1 MTTDAVLELPPPTRV
16 AIAYAPSDVR
26 SAFALLLQID
36 NRFAEILRN
45 AREPMIAQIKMAW
58 WREAFAS
65 PAEARPK
72 GEPLLQALNE
82 VGEYIPLSALEA
94 LASAWEHLLGNERFG
109 QELVDVHAELRAE
122 AIFLT
127 YAGWMGTV
135 QDMRPIGR
143 IWALEALR
151 IAFPERVADC
161 NMPHAP
167 LPKARALRPLSILTM
182 SVGTA
187 SGPRLILH
195 ALTGIWV

>member
-1 MTTDAVLELPPPTRV
+1 MTDSVLELAPPARL

-65 PAEARPK
+65 AADARPK

-82 VGEYIPLSALEA
+82 AGDRIPLRALEA
-94 LASAWEHLLGNERFG
+94 LASAWEKLLGSEKFS
-109 QELVDVHAELRAE
+109 QEAIDVHAELRAE

-127 YAGWMGTV
+127 YAGWVGSV
-135 QDMRPIGR
+135 QDVRPIGR
-143 IWALEALR
+143 SWALEALR
-151 IAFPERVADC
+151 MAFPERVAGC
-161 NMPHAP
+161 NMLHAP

-182 SVGTA
+182 SVRTV

-195 ALTGIWV
+195 ALTGI

>member
-1 MTTDAVLELPPPTRV
+1 MTDYVLELAPPARL

-36 NRFAEILRN
+36 NRFAELLRN

-65 PAEARPK
+65 AAEARPK

-82 VGEYIPLSALEA
+82 AGDRIPLRALEA
-94 LASAWEHLLGNERFG
+94 LASAWEQLLGSEKFS
-109 QELVDVHAELRAE
+109 QEDIDVHAELRAE

-127 YAGWMGTV
+127 YAGWVGSV
-135 QDMRPIGR
+135 QDVRPIGR
-143 IWALEALR
+143 SWALEALR
-151 IAFPERVADC
+151 MAFPERVAGC
-161 NMPHAP
+161 NMPSAP

-182 SVGTA
+182 SVRTV

-195 ALTGIWV
+195 ALTGI

>member
-1 MTTDAVLELPPPTRV
+1 MMTDPVLELAPPARL

-26 SAFALLLQID
+26 STFALLLHID

-65 PAEARPK
+65 AADARPK

-82 VGEYIPLSALEA
+82 AGDRIPLSALEA
-94 LASAWEHLLGNERFG
+94 LASAWEHLLGSERFS
-109 QELVDVHAELRAE
+109 QEVIDVHAELRAE
-122 AIFLT
+122 AIFAT

-143 IWALEALR
+143 SWAIEALR
-151 IAFPERVADC
+151 IAFPERVAGC
-161 NMPHAP
+161 NMPPAP

-182 SVGTA
+182 SVRTV

-195 ALTGIWV
+195 ALTGI

>member
-1 MTTDAVLELPPPTRV
+1 MMTDAVLELAPPARL
-16 AIAYAPSDVR
+16 AIAYARSDIR
-26 SAFALLLQID
+26 SAFALLLHID

-58 WREAFAS
+58 WREAFAG
-65 PAEARPK
+65 AADARPK

-82 VGEYIPLSALEA
+82 AGDRIPLSALEA
-94 LASAWEHLLGNERFG
+94 LASAWEALLGSARFS
-109 QELVDVHAELRAE
+109 QEAIDVHAEFRAE
-122 AIFLT
+122 AIFAT

-143 IWALEALR
+143 SWAIEALR
-151 IAFPERVADC
+151 IAFPERVAGC
-161 NMPHAP
+161 NMPPAP

-182 SVGTA
+182 SVRTV

-195 ALTGIWV
+195 ALTGI

>member
-1 MTTDAVLELPPPTRV
+1 MMSDAVLELAPPARL

-26 SAFALLLQID
+26 SAFALLLHID

-65 PAEARPK
+65 AAEARPK
-72 GEPLLQALNE
+72 GEPLLQALNDA
-82 VGEYIPLSALEA
+82 GDRIPLSALEA
-94 LASAWEHLLGNERFG
+94 LASAWEALLGSERFS
-109 QELVDVHAELRAE
+109 QEVIDTHAELRAE
-122 AIFLT
+122 AIFMT

-143 IWALEALR
+143 SWALEALR
-151 IAFPERVADC
+151 IAFPDRVADC
-161 NMPHAP
+161 YVPPAP

-182 SVGTA
+182 SVRTV

-195 ALTGIWV
+195 ALTGI

>member
-1 MTTDAVLELPPPTRV
+1 MMTDAVLELAPPARL
-16 AIAYAPSDVR
+16 AIAYARSDIR
-26 SAFALLLQID
+26 SAFALLLHID

-65 PAEARPK
+65 AADARPK

-82 VGEYIPLSALEA
+82 AGDRIPLSALEA
-94 LASAWEHLLGNERFG
+94 LASAWEALLGSARFS
-109 QELVDVHAELRAE
+109 QEAIDVHAEFRAE
-122 AIFLT
+122 AIFAT

-143 IWALEALR
+143 SWAIEALR
-151 IAFPERVADC
+151 IAFPERVAGC
-161 NMPHAP
+161 NMPPAP
-167 LPKARALRPLSILTM
+167 LPKARALRPLSILTV
-182 SVGTA
+182 SVRTV

-195 ALTGIWV
+195 ALTGI

>member
-1 MTTDAVLELPPPTRV
+1 MMTDPVLELAPPARL

-65 PAEARPK
+65 AADARPK

-82 VGEYIPLSALEA
+82 AGDRIPLSALEA
-94 LASAWEHLLGNERFG
+94 LASAWEALLGSERFN
-109 QELVDVHAELRAE
+109 QEVIDVHAELRAE
-122 AIFLT
+122 AIFST

-143 IWALEALR
+143 SWALEALR
-151 IAFPERVADC
+151 TAFPDRVAGC
-161 NMPHAP
+161 NMPPAP

-182 SVGTA
+182 SVRTV

-195 ALTGIWV
+195 ALTGI

>member
-1 MTTDAVLELPPPTRV
+1 MTSDPVLALAPPARL
-16 AIAYAPSDVR
+16 AIAYAPSGVR
-26 SAFALLLQID
+26 AAFALLLHID

-65 PAEARPK
+65 AAEARPK

-82 VGEYIPLSALEA
+82 AGDRIPLSALEA
-94 LASAWEHLLGNERFG
+94 LASAWEHLLGNERFS
-109 QELVDVHAELRAE
+109 QEAIEAHAELRAE
-122 AIFLT
+122 AIFAT

-143 IWALEALR
+143 SWALEALR
-151 IAFPERVADC
+151 IAFPDRVAGC
-161 NMPHAP
+161 NMPPAP

-182 SVGTA
+182 SVGTV

-195 ALTGIWV
+195 ALTGI

>member
-1 MTTDAVLELPPPTRV
+1 MMADSVLELAPPARL
-16 AIAYAPSDVR
+16 AIAYAPSNVR

-36 NRFAEILRN
+36 QRFAEILRD

-82 VGEYIPLSALEA
+82 AGELIPVIALEA
-94 LASAWEHLLGNERFG
+94 LASAWEHLLGSERFS
-109 QELVDVHAELRAE
+109 QDAIDAHADLRAD
-122 AIFLT
+122 AIFQT
-127 YAGWMGTV
+127 YANWVGRR
-135 QDMRPIGR
+135 QNLRLIGR
-143 IWALEALR
+143 NWALEALR

-161 NMPHAP
+161 NIPSAP

-182 SVGTA
+182 SVRTT

-195 ALTGIWV
+195 ALTGI

>member
-1 MTTDAVLELPPPTRV
+1 MTSDLVLELAPPARL

-36 NRFAEILRN
+36 NRFAEILHN

-58 WREAFAS
+58 WREAFAG
-65 PAEARPK
+65 AADARPK

-82 VGEYIPLSALEA
+82 AGDRIPLSALEA
-94 LASAWEHLLGNERFG
+94 LASAWEALLGSERFS
-109 QELVDVHAELRAE
+109 QEVIDVHAELRAE

-143 IWALEALR
+143 NWALDALR
-151 IAFPERVADC
+151 IAFPERVTGC
-161 NMPHAP
+161 IMQPAP

-182 SVGTA
+182 SVRTI

-195 ALTGIWV
+195 ALTGI

>member
-1 MTTDAVLELPPPTRV
+1 MTSDPVLELAPPARL
-16 AIAYAPSDVR
+16 AIAYARSDIR
-26 SAFALLLQID
+26 SAFALLLHID

-65 PAEARPK
+65 AADARPK

-82 VGEYIPLSALEA
+82 AGDRIPLSALEA
-94 LASAWEHLLGNERFG
+94 LASAWEHLLGNEQVS
-109 QELVDVHAELRAE
+109 QELIDTHAELRAE
-122 AIFLT
+122 AIFVT

-143 IWALEALR
+143 SWAIEALR
-151 IAFPERVADC
+151 IAFPERVAGC
-161 NMPHAP
+161 NMPPAP

-182 SVGTA
+182 SVRTA

-195 ALTGIWV
+195 ALTGI

>member
-1 MTTDAVLELPPPTRV
+1 LH
-16 AIAYAPSDVR
+16 
-26 SAFALLLQID
+26 ID

-65 PAEARPK
+65 AAEARPK

-82 VGEYIPLSALEA
+82 AGDRIPLSALEA
-94 LASAWEHLLGNERFG
+94 LASAWEYLLGNERFS
-109 QELVDVHAELRAE
+109 QEAIEAHAELRAE
-122 AIFLT
+122 AIFAT

-143 IWALEALR
+143 SWALEALR
-151 IAFPERVADC
+151 TAFPERDAGC
-161 NMPHAP
+161 NMPPAP

-182 SVGTA
+182 SVRTV

-195 ALTGIWV
+195 ALTGI

>member
-1 MTTDAVLELPPPTRV
+1 MMSDPVLELAPPARL

-26 SAFALLLQID
+26 SAFALLLHID
-36 NRFAEILRN
+36 NRFAEILRT

-65 PAEARPK
+65 AAEARPK

-82 VGEYIPLSALEA
+82 AGDRIPLSALEA
-94 LASAWEHLLGNERFG
+94 LASAWEALLGSERFS
-109 QELVDVHAELRAE
+109 QEVIDTHAELRAE
-122 AIFLT
+122 AIFMT

-143 IWALEALR
+143 SWALEALR

-161 NMPHAP
+161 YVPLAP

-182 SVGTA
+182 SVRTV

-195 ALTGIWV
+195 ALTGI

>member
-1 MTTDAVLELPPPTRV
+1 MTDSVLELAPPARL

-65 PAEARPK
+65 AADARPK

-82 VGEYIPLSALEA
+82 AGDRISLRALEA
-94 LASAWEHLLGNERFG
+94 LASAWEQLLGSEKFSR
-109 QELVDVHAELRAE
+109 EAIDLHAELRAE

-127 YAGWMGTV
+127 YAGWVGSV
-135 QDMRPIGR
+135 QDVRPIGR
-143 IWALEALR
+143 SWALEALR
-151 IAFPERVADC
+151 MAFPERVAGC
-161 NMPHAP
+161 NMPFAP
-167 LPKARALRPLSILTM
+167 LPKAQALRPLSILTM
-182 SVGTA
+182 SVRTV

-195 ALTGIWV
+195 ALTGI

>member
-1 MTTDAVLELPPPTRV
+1 MTDSVLELAPPARL

-65 PAEARPK
+65 AAETRPK

-82 VGEYIPLSALEA
+82 AGDRIPLRALEA
-94 LASAWEHLLGNERFG
+94 LALAWEQLLGSEKFS
-109 QELVDVHAELRAE
+109 QEAIDLHAKLRAE

-127 YAGWMGTV
+127 YAGWVGSV

-143 IWALEALR
+143 RWALEALR
-151 IAFPERVADC
+151 MAFPERVAGC
-161 NMPHAP
+161 NVPSAP

-182 SVGTA
+182 SVRTV

-195 ALTGIWV
+195 ALTGI

>member
-1 MTTDAVLELPPPTRV
+1 MTTDAVLELAPPAQL
-16 AIAYAPSDVR
+16 AIAYAPLNIR

-72 GEPLLQALNE
+72 GEPLLHALNE

-94 LASAWEHLLGNERFG
+94 LAAAWEHLLGNERFS
-109 QELVDVHAELRAE
+109 QELVDAHAELRAE

-151 IAFPERVADC
+151 IAFPERVAVC
-161 NMPHAP
+161 NTPHAP

-182 SVGTA
+182 SVRTA

-195 ALTGIWV
+195 ALTGI

>member
-1 MTTDAVLELPPPTRV
+1 MTTDAVLELAPPARL
-16 AIAYAPSDVR
+16 AIAYAPSNIR

-72 GEPLLQALNE
+72 GEPLLHALNE

-94 LASAWEHLLGNERFG
+94 LVAAWEHLLGNERFG
-109 QELVDVHAELRAE
+109 QELVDAHAELRAE

-127 YAGWMGTV
+127 YARWMGTV

-182 SVGTA
+182 SVRTA

-195 ALTGIWV
+195 ALTGA

>member
-1 MTTDAVLELPPPTRV
+1 MTTDAVLELAPPARL
-16 AIAYAPSDVR
+16 AIAYAPSNIR
-26 SAFALLLQID
+26 SAFALLLHID

-65 PAEARPK
+65 PAEARSK

-94 LASAWEHLLGNERFG
+94 LVAAWEHLLGNERFS
-109 QELVDVHAELRAE
+109 QELVDAHAELRAE

-127 YAGWMGTV
+127 YARWMGTV

-182 SVGTA
+182 SVRTA

-195 ALTGIWV
+195 ALTGV

>member
-1 MTTDAVLELPPPTRV
+1 MTSDPVLALAPPARL
-16 AIAYAPSDVR
+16 AIAYAPSGVR
-26 SAFALLLQID
+26 AAFALLLHID

-65 PAEARPK
+65 AAEARPK

-82 VGEYIPLSALEA
+82 AGDRIPLSALEA
-94 LASAWEHLLGNERFG
+94 LASAWEHLLGNERFS
-109 QELVDVHAELRAE
+109 QEAIEAHAELRAE
-122 AIFLT
+122 AIFAT
-127 YAGWMGTV
+127 YAGWMGAV

-143 IWALEALR
+143 SWALEALR
-151 IAFPERVADC
+151 TAFPERVAGC
-161 NMPHAP
+161 NVPPAP

-182 SVGTA
+182 SVRTV

-195 ALTGIWV
+195 ALTGI

>member
-1 MTTDAVLELPPPTRV
+1 MTDSVLELAPPARL

-65 PAEARPK
+65 AAEMRPK

-82 VGEYIPLSALEA
+82 VGDRIPLRALEA
-94 LASAWEHLLGNERFG
+94 LASAWEQLLGSEKFS
-109 QELVDVHAELRAE
+109 QEAIDLHAELRAE

-127 YAGWMGTV
+127 YAGWVGSV
-135 QDMRPIGR
+135 QDVRPIGR
-143 IWALEALR
+143 SWALEALR
-151 IAFPERVADC
+151 MAFPERVTGC
-161 NMPHAP
+161 NMPSAP

-182 SVGTA
+182 SVRTV

-195 ALTGIWV
+195 ALTGI

>member
-1 MTTDAVLELPPPTRV
+1 MTTDAVLELAPPARL
-16 AIAYAPSDVR
+16 AIAYAPSNVR

-65 PAEARPK
+65 PVEARPK

-82 VGEYIPLSALEA
+82 VGEYIPLNALEA
-94 LASAWEHLLGNERFG
+94 LAAAWEHLLGNERFS
-109 QELVDVHAELRAE
+109 QELVDAHAELRAE

-127 YAGWMGTV
+127 YAGWVGTV

-161 NMPHAP
+161 NMRPAP

-182 SVGTA
+182 SVRTV

-195 ALTGIWV
+195 ALTGV

>member
-1 MTTDAVLELPPPTRV
+1 MTSDLVLELAPPARL

-65 PAEARPK
+65 AADARPK

-82 VGEYIPLSALEA
+82 AGDRIPLSALEA
-94 LASAWEHLLGNERFG
+94 LASAWEALLGSERFN
-109 QELVDVHAELRAE
+109 QEVIDVHAELRAE
-122 AIFLT
+122 AIFST

-143 IWALEALR
+143 SWALEALR
-151 IAFPERVADC
+151 IAFPDRVAGC
-161 NMPHAP
+161 NMPPAP

-182 SVGTA
+182 SVRTV

-195 ALTGIWV
+195 ALTGI